1 MPFSTATAKKIL
13 HNFERQQSGQKSL
26 ILAELAAMHEGK
38 TTSQPLDFE
47 AWLESSNQAFE
58 YIESLLKAL
67 ESEKGSYHSCG
78 NINFCHHCYSLYC
91 EKMPILRSMVEL

>member
-1 MPFSTATAKKIL
+1 
-13 HNFERQQSGQKSL
+13 L

-47 AWLESSNQAFE
+47 ACLESSNHAFE

-67 ESEKGSYHSCG
+67 ESEKVLITIMEILIFIITIILYMVKKCP
-78 NINFCHHCYSLYC
+78 CYAPWSNYSILP
-91 EKMPILRSMVEL
+91 KIMPA